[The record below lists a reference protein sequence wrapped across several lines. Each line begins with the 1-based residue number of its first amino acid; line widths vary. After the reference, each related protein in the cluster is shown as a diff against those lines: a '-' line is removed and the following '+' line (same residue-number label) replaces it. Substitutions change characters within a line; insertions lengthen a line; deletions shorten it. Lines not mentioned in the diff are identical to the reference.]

1 VISPDP
7 ADKLAGYWQKAGLTL
22 TGLLDPKLEAATAFG
37 IKNEATGRVPHP
49 TAVVI
54 DRNGVVRYARTDVNY
69 TKRPPVEDLLQAV
82 RGLSPGA
89 D

>member
-7 ADKLAGYWQKAGLTL
+7 PEKLAGYWQKAGLTL

-37 IKNEATGRVPHP
+37 IKNEAVGSVPHP

-54 DRNGVVRYARTDVNY
+54 DRDGVVRYARTDVNY
-69 TKRPPVEDLLQAV
+69 TKRPPVEDLVTAV
-82 RGLSPGA
+82 RRLSPGG